1 MSDNKDNSK
10 KGFFSRLFGGSNTSV
25 QTKTEVTSSEQSSEI
40 PSMSALNKMKKADI
54 VSVAKDNGLEL
65 DINLTKA
72 KLLEAWELHFSS
84 EPSPSAVDDAADV
97 MAEVA
102 AAKEAPVEEAAEEV
116 AEEAP
121 VEEAA
126 EEVAEEVAEEAP
138 VEEAAEELAEEAP
151 VEEAVEEVA
160 EEAAEEVA
168 EEVAEEAPVEEAAEE
183 AVVEEAVEE
192 VAEEAPVEEAAEEV
206 AEEVAEEAPVEEAAE
221 EAVVEEAVEEVAEE
235 AAEEVAEVVAEE
247 APVEEAAEEA
257 AEEAVVEEAVEEKE
271 TEIKISMDEKTSAQI
286 ISDFE
291 TKQLKTDLP
300 EFRPGDTIVVSVKVR
315 EGERTRLQA
324 FEGVV
329 MGVKKGGLNSSFIV
343 RKISSGIGVE
353 RTFQTHS
360 PMIDSIKVKRKGDV
374 RQAKLFYLRERSGKS
389 ARIKERLE

>member
-1 MSDNKDNSK
+1 MSDNKDNNK
-10 KGFFSRLFGGSNTSV
+10 KGFFSRLFGGSNASV

-126 EEVAEEVAEEAP
+126 EEVAEEAP
-138 VEEAAEELAEEAP
+138 VEEAVEEVAEEAP

-168 EEVAEEAPVEEAAEE
+168 EE
-183 AVVEEAVEE
+183 
-192 VAEEAPVEEAAEEV
+192 APVEEAAEEV
-206 AEEVAEEAPVEEAAE
+206 AEK
-221 EAVVEEAVEEVAEE
+221 
-235 AAEEVAEVVAEE
+235 
-247 APVEEAAEEA
+247 A

-271 TEIKISMDEKTSAQI
+271 TEIKISMNEKTSAQI

>member
-1 MSDNKDNSK
+1 MSDNKDNNK

-126 EEVAEEVAEEAP
+126 EEVAEE
-138 VEEAAEELAEEAP
+138 
-151 VEEAVEEVA
+151 
-160 EEAAEEVA
+160 AAEEVA
-168 EEVAEEAPVEEAAEE
+168 EE
-183 AVVEEAVEE
+183 
-192 VAEEAPVEEAAEEV
+192 
-206 AEEVAEEAPVEEAAE
+206 
-221 EAVVEEAVEEVAEE
+221 
-235 AAEEVAEVVAEE
+235 VAEE

>member
-1 MSDNKDNSK
+1 MSDNKDNNK
-10 KGFFSRLFGGSNTSV
+10 KGFFSRLFGGSNASV

-126 EEVAEEVAEEAP
+126 EEVAEEAP
-138 VEEAAEELAEEAP
+138 VEEAAEEVAEEAP

-168 EEVAEEAPVEEAAEE
+168 EE
-183 AVVEEAVEE
+183 
-192 VAEEAPVEEAAEEV
+192 APVEEAAEEV
-206 AEEVAEEAPVEEAAE
+206 AEK
-221 EAVVEEAVEEVAEE
+221 
-235 AAEEVAEVVAEE
+235 
-247 APVEEAAEEA
+247 A